1 MEGAWLGEGMK
12 IPHSPIYVRPC
23 YVKMKDLLFDVKSL
37 TQKERLTYVVRGTP
51 GIGKTTMLFYLLW
64 ECMREESPFTA
75 VLFATNKD
83 VFVARKTSA
92 GWTILPFK
100 RGSRLSSFGGGFGD
114 GRAIGLVDVNPEGK
128 IEEQGTVIM
137 GFNTQAPCGEFGLH
151 RLVVVSSAGAQLSQL
166 IDKTGDKFPPKVV
179 YLPVWKAEQTQAW
192 VFKSH
197 PDAIQ
202 QWDNIEANAGF
213 AVPRLVELFLYNEFQ
228 ATLERFME
236 RIAGKNIFGK
246 KSSSKDAHTMVLLR
260 GSTELMEDI
269 PSACA
274 TKNDDEEQ
282 TIIPPFELHGKAG
295 SEIGLASVAVESK
308 IYNLRHDC
316 SAITQ
321 MIRLFPKTGAYLFE
335 GLVLNRLVHEA
346 GLQLKG
352 KNSEELTLCFSER
365 CELWGAKTMRDGVLY
380 RPRGDDYPAID
391 ACGVPA
397 NEAEGTS
404 PKFVLMQ
411 ITTGREH
418 RRIQK
423 CLVEKVPIPKGCK
436 GGVLCLYIV
445 PSSVS
450 SLKLTDGECFE
461 RRHAEGRKGR
471 VGDGRF
477 CQLSLTR
484 FARGCSPKVRAGNEI
499 LMYIC
504 TNSTSRHLEVQDN
517 LQWQSGAQTKM
528 SSCIPDELQ
537 DMFQSW
543 RTP

>member
-1 MEGAWLGEGMK
+1 MKTEKSLVFGCLQLASKAYWSRLRLVALPPQVAVSTLWFDDVLTAKVEGAWLGEGTK
-12 IPHSPIYVRPC
+12 IPHSPIYVRRC
-23 YVKMKDLLFDVKSL
+23 YVKMKGLLFDIESL

-64 ECMREESPFTA
+64 ECTQEESPFTA
-75 VLFATNKD
+75 VLFATDRD

-92 GWTILPFK
+92 GWAKEAFK
-100 RGSRLSSFGGGFGD
+100 RGSRVSSFGGGFGD

-128 IEEQGTVIM
+128 IEEQGAVIM
-137 GFNTQAPCGEFGLH
+137 GFNTQAPCCQFGLH

-166 IDKTGDKFPPKVV
+166 IDKTGDTFAPKVV
-179 YLPVWKAEQTQAW
+179 YLPVWKAEQTHEW
-192 VFKSH
+192 VLKSH
-197 PDAIQ
+197 ANAIQ
-202 QWDNIEANAGF
+202 QWDEIGANAGF
-213 AVPRLVELFLYNEFQ
+213 AVPRLIELFLQNEFQ
-228 ATLERFME
+228 ATLERFMD
-236 RIAGKNIFGK
+236 RIAGKNTLGK

-260 GSTELMEDI
+260 GSTELMEDV

-282 TIIPPFELHGKAG
+282 SIIPPFGLDRKAG
-295 SEIGLASVAVESK
+295 SEIGLASVTVESK

-316 SAITQ
+316 SAITE
-321 MIRLFPKTGAYLFE
+321 MIRLFPKTVAYLFE

-346 GLQLKG
+346 GLHLQG
-352 KNSEELTLCFSER
+352 KDCALTLRFSER

-450 SLKLTDGECFE
+450 SLKLTDGANALKEGMQKGGKAVSEMVVSASSVLKDLPEDVRQKFE
-461 RRHAEGRKGR
+461 PGMKH
-471 VGDGRF
+471 
-477 CQLSLTR
+477 
-484 FARGCSPKVRAGNEI
+484 
-499 LMYIC
+499 
-504 TNSTSRHLEVQDN
+504 
-517 LQWQSGAQTKM
+517 
-528 SSCIPDELQ
+528 
-537 DMFQSW
+537 
-543 RTP
+543 

>member
-1 MEGAWLGEGMK
+1 MKTEKSLVFGCLQLASKAYWSRLRLVALPPQVAVSTLWFDDVLTAKVEGAWLGEGMK

-23 YVKMKDLLFDVKSL
+23 YVKMKGLLFDIGSL

-83 VFVARKTSA
+83 VFVARKTFA
-92 GWTILPFK
+92 GWAKEAFK
-100 RGSRLSSFGGGFGD
+100 RGSRVSSFGGGFGD
-114 GRAIGLVDVNPEGK
+114 GRAIGLVDVNPEGEIK
-128 IEEQGTVIM
+128 EQGTVIM
-137 GFNTQAPCGEFGLH
+137 GFNTQAPCSEFGLH

-228 ATLERFME
+228 ATLERFMD
-236 RIAGKNIFGK
+236 RIAGKNTLGK

-282 TIIPPFELHGKAG
+282 SIIPPFELHGKAG

-316 SAITQ
+316 SAITE
-321 MIRLFPKTGAYLFE
+321 MIRLFPKTVAYLFE
-335 GLVLNRLVHEA
+335 GLVLNRLVHES
-346 GLQLKG
+346 GLQLQG
-352 KNSEELTLCFSER
+352 KDCALTLRFSER

-450 SLKLTDGECFE
+450 SLKLTDG
-461 RRHAEGRKGR
+461 ANALKEGMQKGGKAVSEMVVSASSVLEDLPEDVR
-471 VGDGRF
+471 
-477 CQLSLTR
+477 QK
-484 FARGCSPKVRAGNEI
+484 FAPGMK
-499 LMYIC
+499 Y
-504 TNSTSRHLEVQDN
+504 
-517 LQWQSGAQTKM
+517 
-528 SSCIPDELQ
+528 
-537 DMFQSW
+537 
-543 RTP
+543 